1 VAAAAVGVVCACQ
14 APPARHAATPDE
26 VAGLCAGIPDSERD
40 HPSALQPPELEGVRS
55 AMGER
60 RYIKFTRPELRGA
73 ELLVRPDRGISK
85 QWLTRVVRCHVA
97 YHDVAG
103 SSLQES
109 SPDPLVVNQPEIT
122 VDETDT
128 CFVIRIKGSS
138 KAEGEE
144 ILARAQRLV
153 SPTQSAPR

>member
-1 VAAAAVGVVCACQ
+1 VFGAVVLVCSCQ
-14 APPARHAATPDE
+14 APAVHHAATPDE

-40 HPSALQPPELEGVRS
+40 HPSALQPPQLEGVRT

-60 RYIKFTRPELRGA
+60 RLIKLSVQEVRGA
-73 ELLVRPDRGISK
+73 ELFVRPNPGVSR

-103 SSLQES
+103 ASLQES
-109 SPDPLVVNQPEIT
+109 SPDPLLVNQPEIT

-128 CFVIRIKGSS
+128 CFVIRIKGAN
-138 KAEGEE
+138 KTDGQE

-153 SPTQSAPR
+153 SSAPTASR